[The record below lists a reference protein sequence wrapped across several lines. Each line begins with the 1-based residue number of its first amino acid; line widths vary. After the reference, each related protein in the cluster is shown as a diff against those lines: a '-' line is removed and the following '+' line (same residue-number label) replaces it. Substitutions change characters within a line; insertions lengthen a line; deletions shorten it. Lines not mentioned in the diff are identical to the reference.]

1 MNGFALPWVN
11 GANMKANVRRLR
23 KTAMRLISD
32 TVEVGGVKG
41 PARTRRYPAGAV
53 DLFDPAKFTQGPP
66 WADFA
71 RLRKEAPVAWIDE
84 PGERPG
90 FWAVTR
96 YDDVMRV
103 NGDPATFS
111 SQRGGILM
119 AHQRS
124 ESQLAR
130 ASLDAMINMDAPAH
144 LQLRR
149 EHMPYFTPSY
159 LRGLEVRIQ
168 DEVTRLL
175 DLMAPVG
182 RCDLVPSLSAQ
193 LPLYTLCEILGVPR
207 ADRPKFL
214 TWMHFLEL
222 ANTFVA
228 ERSGGAGGAEEAAAE
243 LPPEAK
249 AFLDAFKAAVDEMF
263 EYGRHMLRKR
273 RSDPQADLMSAI
285 ARAQLDGDFL
295 ADEYLDGSWLLIV
308 FAGNDTTRNTIS
320 GTMGLLTD
328 FPGEKA
334 KLIARPDLMGG
345 AVSEFIRMISPVI
358 YMRRT
363 ATSDVVI
370 AGQEIAEGEK
380 VIMYY
385 GSANRDEAVFE
396 DPDRLDVE
404 RANAD
409 KHIAFGYGPHTCI
422 GKRVAQI
429 QLEAVYRQLLAR
441 FPDIRQSGPKE
452 VAANNFVYAIKS
464 LPVEFTPSPA

>member
-1 MNGFALPWVN
+1 
-11 GANMKANVRRLR
+11 
-23 KTAMRLISD
+23 MRLISD
-32 TVEVGGVKG
+32 TVELDVRKG
-41 PARTRRYPAGAV
+41 PVHAPIYPPAPVA
-53 DLFDPAKFTQGPP
+53 LFDPDVFRQGPP
-66 WADFA
+66 TAGFA
-71 RLRKEAPVAWIDE
+71 WMRANAPVAWNEE
-84 PGERPG
+84 PGERAG
-90 FWAVTR
+90 FWSVTR

-111 SQRGGILM
+111 SQKGGILM
-119 AHQRS
+119 AYGRPAD
-124 ESQLAR
+124 SQLAR
-130 ASLDAMINMDAPAH
+130 ASLDAMITMDAPAH

-159 LRGLEVRIQ
+159 LRGLTDRI
-168 DEVTRLL
+168 EGETGRLL
-175 DLMAPVG
+175 DAMAPMG
-182 RCDLVPSLSAQ
+182 RCDLVPQLSAQ
-193 LPLYTLCEILGVPR
+193 LPLFTLCEILGVPQ

-222 ANTFVA
+222 ANSFAA
-228 ERSGGAGGAEEAAAE
+228 ERAGDEAGPEGALAE

-249 AFLDAFKAAVDEMF
+249 AFIEAFKAAIDEMF
-263 EYGRHMLRKR
+263 EYGRDMLRKR
-273 RSDPQADLMSAI
+273 REEPREDLMSAI

-328 FPGEKA
+328 FPEEKA
-334 KLIARPDLMGG
+334 KLIARPELIGP
-345 AVSEFIRMISPVI
+345 AANEFIRMISPVI

-363 ATSDVVI
+363 ATTDVEI
-370 AGQEIAEGEK
+370 AGQKIAAGEK

-385 GSANRDEAVFE
+385 GSANRDEKVFA

-409 KHIAFGYGPHTCI
+409 KHVAFGYGPHTCI

-429 QLEAVYRQLLAR
+429 QLETVYRQMLAR
-441 FPDIRQSGPKE
+441 FPDVRQAGPRE
-452 VAANNFVYAIKS
+452 VAPNNFVYAIKS
-464 LPVEFTPSPA
+464 MPVEFTPTA